1 MKFMIQLIAQCET
14 GEEIHELASLER
26 ETEGFEEVGI
36 TLAEAKALL
45 VTLQKQVVKQQIA
58 AYLAGRK
65 KCPQCGKAFRHK
77 DQHPLVFR
85 TLFGNLELSGPR
97 WFQCA
102 CQPHETRTFSPLANL
117 LTERSSPERLYLET
131 KWASLVSFDLAAQ
144 MLEDVLPTDTH
155 FRATTVRNHRQRVA
169 KRVEAGLGVEQFSYI
184 DGCPRDWA
192 TLPLPPAPLTV
203 GIDGGYVRQWDN
215 KKTHFEVIVGKSIPE
230 EGVGKCFGLVQ
241 SYDDKPKRRLFEVL
255 KGQGMQLNQQIVFL
269 SDGGDT
275 VRNLQLYLNPEAE
288 HLLDWFHVTM
298 RLTVLHQIAKGLP
311 MTVGEGDERCELR
324 EPALKA
330 IESIKW
336 YLWHGNTYEALEH
349 LDDLEMDL
357 DVEDH
362 PPVGNEA
369 KPLHMEPF
377 ADALHYGNSRF
388 DVRGISRPHLAADRR
403 SPIVDHNGHDH
414 LVEVGTMILAV
425 AKPPQFLS
433 AISLKVDR
441 SGVQKNQIEAAEEI
455 AVVGE
460 HGLLDSIFRAS
471 GRIESCMRLVFYLLT
486 EKGHG
491 TVKMV
496 KGDVLYSVNAVVP
509 APLITEPVRPGYE
522 KPVQDGEENR
532 SFHVEEK
539 EPLCEGPFEDFLDAE
554 RLPNPFKDQ
563 YRAYFLGLGA
573 DVAFSGEHEENLFRI
588 LRKGSTKGFD
598 LSFFLQPVEPTNGAY
613 DPLHDF
619 AAQFFVF
626 NDLQV
631 LVVSRFFDSH
641 EHGGISF

>member
-45 VTLQKQVVKQQIA
+45 ATLQKQVVKQQIA

-155 FRATTVRNHRQRVA
+155 FRATTVRNHLQRVA

-357 DVEDH
+357 DVEDEESRDSTTH
-362 PPVGNEA
+362 KLLRAVEEFHTYIANNQAFIPN
-369 KPLHMEPF
+369 
-377 ADALHYGNSRF
+377 YGERYRQG
-388 DVRGISRPHLAADRR
+388 DRIST
-403 SPIVDHNGHDH
+403 GF
-414 LVEVGTMILAV
+414 VESTVNYVV
-425 AKPPQFLS
+425 AKRFTKRQQMQWSPKGAHLLLQTRTRVL
-433 AISLKVDR
+433 
-441 SGVQKNQIEAAEEI
+441 N
-455 AVVGE
+455 GE
-460 HGLLDSIFRAS
+460 LEQTFRDWHP
-471 GRIESCMRLVFYLLT
+471 GFR
-486 EKGHG
+486 G
-491 TVKMV
+491 
-496 KGDVLYSVNAVVP
+496 KGD
-509 APLITEPVRPGYE
+509 E
-522 KPVQDGEENR
+522 KL
-532 SFHVEEK
+532 K
-539 EPLCEGPFEDFLDAE
+539 
-554 RLPNPFKDQ
+554 
-563 YRAYFLGLGA
+563 
-573 DVAFSGEHEENLFRI
+573 I
-588 LRKGSTKGFD
+588 
-598 LSFFLQPVEPTNGAY
+598 
-613 DPLHDF
+613 
-619 AAQFFVF
+619 AA
-626 NDLQV
+626 
-631 LVVSRFFDSH
+631 
-641 EHGGISF
+641 